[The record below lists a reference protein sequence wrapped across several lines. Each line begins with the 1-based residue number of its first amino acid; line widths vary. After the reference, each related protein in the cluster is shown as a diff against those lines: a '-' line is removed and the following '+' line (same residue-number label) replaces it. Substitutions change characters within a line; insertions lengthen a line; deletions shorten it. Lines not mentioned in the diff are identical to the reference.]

1 VHDVIWTLLGSFSDI
16 TSVEGDEEITWN
28 SENNKPIL
36 RVLLVHFFF
45 FFSVITDLII
55 LQSNFTLP
63 TILSMNA
70 GAPAA
75 SVLSTNSGAS
85 AAGTSQFVSSAASVQ
100 TQGSGKFAYTAEQAD
115 FANALQIPS
124 EMRRTGTSLTLQQH
138 YTRYLV
144 YLQALTTLKKL
155 QKDGTWPEGLRIP
168 GASDVR
174 LLFIG
179 KSLWHDSWS
188 KTFPHLKD
196 YPQMKKWLTDDED
209 CLDDIDLWDSNLKS
223 YHFPELILWLNQGGS
238 LKKPKR
244 GGAKEASTSG
254 PSTLKSAAKAST
266 SKKPNPPTKKASTSK
281 AGNAKRK

>member
-16 TSVEGDEEITWN
+16 TSFEGDEEITWD

-36 RVLLVHFFF
+36 RVLLVHFFL
-45 FFSVITDLII
+45 FSVITDLII
-55 LQSNFTLP
+55 LQSNFTLL
-63 TILSMNA
+63 TILSTNA

-75 SVLSTNSGAS
+75 SVLSTNSSAS
-85 AAGTSQFVSSAASVQ
+85 AAGTSQFISSAVSVQ
-100 TQGSGKFAYTAEQAD
+100 TQGSSKFSYTAEQAD

-124 EMRRTGTSLTLQQH
+124 ELCCTGTSLTLQQH
-138 YTRYLV
+138 YTCYLI
-144 YLQALTTLKKL
+144 YLKALTTLKKM
-155 QKDGTWPEGLRIP
+155 QKDGTWPKGLRILS
-168 GASDVR
+168 ASDVR
-174 LLFIG
+174 LLFIS

-196 YPQMKKWLTDDED
+196 YLEMKKWLADDEE
-209 CLDDIDLWDSNLKS
+209 CLDDIDLWDSNLKL

-254 PSTLKSAAKAST
+254 PSTSTSKSTAKAST
-266 SKKPNPPTKKASTSK
+266 LKKPPAKKASTLK